1 MSDAEL
7 AVRLSY
13 FLGSSMPDGELSAA
27 AASGRLREPGVLGAQ
42 VERMLADGKV
52 GRLAEY
58 FGCQWLH
65 IREVDT
71 MDEKSERH
79 FPTFA
84 AVRGAMKEEAVRFF
98 SAVFRGE
105 AAVGDLIDADYTWL
119 NGTLAGHYGIA
130 GVEGEE
136 WRRVDGVRRYQR
148 GGLLGFAAVLAK
160 QSGASRTSPILRG
173 NWLCE
178 TLLGE
183 RLPKPPKG
191 VPPLPEAAPEGLTE
205 RAMTEQHSKDA
216 RCSGCH
222 VRMDP
227 YGYALEGYDAIGR
240 FRTVDAAG
248 LAVTAKTVL
257 PDGTAVEGMDGLRAW
272 LAGPRRE
279 AFLRQFSRKL
289 LGYALGRAVMLSDEP
304 LIEEMTAA
312 LGSGGGKAATA
323 VRMIVESRQ
332 FREVRGRAA
341 AE

>member
-1 MSDAEL
+1 
-7 AVRLSY
+7 
-13 FLGSSMPDGELSAA
+13 
-27 AASGRLREPGVLGAQ
+27 
-42 VERMLADGKV
+42 MLADGKV
-52 GRLAEY
+52 DRLAEY

-119 NGTLAGHYGIA
+119 NGTLAGHYGIG

-136 WRRVDGVRRYQR
+136 WRRVEGVKRHER

-222 VRMDP
+222 VRIDP

-240 FRTVDAAG
+240 WRTVDAAG

-257 PDGTAVEGMDGLRAW
+257 PDGTAVEGMAGLRAW

-304 LIEEMTAA
+304 LIDEMTAA
-312 LGSGGGKAATA
+312 LAGDGKAMTA